1 MRETAGG
8 VVGQFIGNGLAANM
22 NFLGATLFMLA
33 AWMAGVSLSFGV
45 SWLTIVDRIGAGI
58 WNGIGWIRA
67 RRSVARDVAVG
78 LEAKK
83 ARVEAAKVEEKRSAA
98 RVKPR
103 IEAPAGGGREERARG
118 EGAPGTAVRC
128 AQVRRIA
135 AVAVA
140 GRSGGA

>member
-58 WNGIGWIRA
+58 WNAHRLDSRA
-67 RRSVARDVAVG
+67 
-78 LEAKK
+78 
-83 ARVEAAKVEEKRSAA
+83 
-98 RVKPR
+98 PQ
-103 IEAPAGGGREERARG
+103 RG
-118 EGAPGTAVRC
+118 A
-128 AQVRRIA
+128 
-135 AVAVA
+135 
-140 GRSGGA
+140 